1 MTNEATATTLEGAD
15 AIKLAVDRRGDPDQ
29 NDLLTEDGA
38 VEFYRAV
45 PVPSISTST
54 VPATWWPV
62 TPTTPS
68 PAPSSTSSR
77 HWRDASANAPDRYTR
92 IVPFA
97 KH

>member
-15 AIKLAVDRRGDPDQ
+15 AIRLAVDGRGDQDQ

-38 VEFYRAV
+38 VEFCRAV

>member
-1 MTNEATATTLEGAD
+1 
-15 AIKLAVDRRGDPDQ
+15 
-29 NDLLTEDGA
+29 
-38 VEFYRAV
+38 
-45 PVPSISTST
+45 
-54 VPATWWPV
+54 V